1 MSNKTEYK
9 TEVVLKPF
17 GLKDKLGYM
26 FGDFGNDFF
35 FIMASSF
42 LTVFYTN
49 VLGISGALVGTLFL
63 VARCID
69 AFTDIGMGR
78 IVDSA
83 VSHADG
89 RYRVWIKRMMIPVVC
104 SGVLM
109 FVPWVAKLPMTF
121 RIIYVFVTYI
131 LWGSFMYTSIN
142 IPYGSMAS
150 VITDDPVQRSALST
164 FRSLGAAF
172 AGVIVGS
179 LTPQIIYVK
188 DAAGQSVMDGNRV
201 FMVACVF
208 AVLALICYYLCYAWS
223 SERVVIETTNQKKQ
237 TAGELVKSL
246 FTNRA
251 LVSFIV
257 AAILLLLSMLL
268 TQSMNM
274 YLYQDYFNN
283 INAMSIAGLLGTGCT
298 LILAPFAGTITKRFG
313 KKEASAFALIV
324 AGITYGIMFFL
335 KLKNAWVYICF
346 LVVAN
351 MGSGLFNLMCWAFIS
366 DIIDY
371 QTLKTGSSDGGTV
384 YGVYSFARKLGQA
397 LAGGL
402 GGFALTWIGYQSSI
416 GGQVVT
422 QTQATLDGIYGITT
436 GVPAVGYILI
446 ALIMI
451 FWYPLSKKK
460 IEEMQVELK
469 KRNEK

>member
-1 MSNKTEYK
+1 
-9 TEVVLKPF
+9 
-17 GLKDKLGYM
+17 
-26 FGDFGNDFF
+26 
-35 FIMASSF
+35 
-42 LTVFYTN
+42 
-49 VLGISGALVGTLFL
+49 
-63 VARCID
+63 
-69 AFTDIGMGR
+69 
-78 IVDSA
+78 
-83 VSHADG
+83 
-89 RYRVWIKRMMIPVVC
+89 MIPVVC
-104 SGVLM
+104 SGVLL
-109 FVPWVAKLPMTF
+109 FVPWIAHLPMAA
-121 RIIYVFVTYI
+121 RIVYVFVTYI

-150 VITDDPVQRSALST
+150 VITDDPVHRASLST

-172 AGVIVGS
+172 AGTLVGS

-188 DAAGQSVMDGNRV
+188 DAAGQSVMDGGRV
-201 FMVACVF
+201 FLVACIF
-208 AVLALICYYLCYAWS
+208 AVLALICYTLCYKWS
-223 SERVVIETTNQKKQ
+223 HERIEIDSSSQKQ
-237 TAGELVKSL
+237 QSTGELVKSL

-251 LVSFIV
+251 LLSYVV
-257 AAILLLLSMLL
+257 AAILLLLSSMLAG
-268 TQSMNM
+268 SMNM

-283 INAMSIAGLLGTGCT
+283 INAMSLAGLMMTGCT

-313 KKEASAFALIV
+313 KKEASAFALLV
-324 AGITYGIMFFL
+324 AGAVYGLMFFL
-335 KLKNAWVYICF
+335 KIKNAWIYLCF

-402 GGFALTWIGYQSSI
+402 GGFALTWIGYQSSVA
-416 GGQVVT
+416 GQVVT

-460 IEEMQVELK
+460 IDEMQAELK